1 MSAAALILS
10 RPRDYPL
17 ALRCA
22 ATYAAAGVRPH
33 ILTDPSEWPDG
44 VPQGTVT
51 APYAPRGLMLG
62 NDCHEA
68 ILAALLSLDAPVLIK
83 TDCDAALSPAV
94 ILWLASATDTA
105 RTLSSSA
112 GRNVW
117 GGVWSA
123 PREQVE
129 AVARVAPSIPRCQCA
144 ESHLSICGLRAH
156 GGILSGPTVAV
167 WVPGRPASPAMTL
180 PRRCSFPGRL
190 LCGLAMFD
198 TPPAMTCL

>member
-1 MSAAALILS
+1 MSL
-10 RPRDYPL
+10 L
-17 ALRCA
+17 ARLAGRVRLLVA
-22 ATYAAAGVRPH
+22 VFFAGVAP
-33 ILTDPSEWPDG
+33 
-44 VPQGTVT
+44 T
-51 APYAPRGLMLG
+51 AA
-62 NDCHEA
+62 
-68 ILAALLSLDAPVLIK
+68 
-83 TDCDAALSPAV
+83 
-94 ILWLASATDTA
+94 
-105 RTLSSSA
+105 
-112 GRNVW
+112 
-117 GGVWSA
+117 
-123 PREQVE
+123 